1 MMTRSLQVWLVHK
14 NEDNFLNVIVTADGR
29 EMAKR
34 MAVGIL
40 KGDPDQYIVNPITEH
55 GSRTIL
61 MVAAEV
67 VER

>member
-1 MMTRSLQVWLVHK
+1 MIVFLIKRR
-14 NEDNFLNVIVTADGR
+14 DNPVLNVIASADGR

-40 KGDPDQYIVNPITEH
+40 RGNPDQYIVTPITEH

>member
-1 MMTRSLQVWLVHK
+1 MILFLLKRRDDPV
-14 NEDNFLNVIVTADGR
+14 LNVLVTADGR

-34 MAVGIL
+34 MAFPVLMGNM
-40 KGDPDQYIVNPITEH
+40 DDYIVTPITEH

-61 MVAAEV
+61 MVMAEV